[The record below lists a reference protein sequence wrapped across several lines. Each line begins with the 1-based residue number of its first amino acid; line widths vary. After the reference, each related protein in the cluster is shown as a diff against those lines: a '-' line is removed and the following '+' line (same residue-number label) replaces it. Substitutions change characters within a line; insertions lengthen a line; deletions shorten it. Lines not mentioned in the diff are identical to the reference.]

1 MTLDYITIVF
11 MDQKIRRVHPPALK
25 ARVAIEAIKETKTIA
40 ELANQYAIHPTQITK
55 WKSKALE
62 ILIQGFSIQQKQQE
76 KDHTELI
83 QELYRQIGRLKVEV
97 DFLKKKMGIFN
108 E

>member
-1 MTLDYITIVF
+1 
-11 MDQKIRRVHPPALK
+11 MDHDIRRVHPPAFKAKVAVEALK
-25 ARVAIEAIKETKTIA
+25 EQKTIA
-40 ELANQYAIHPTQITK
+40 ELSSFFGIHETQITK
-55 WKSKALE
+55 WKKHALE
-62 ILIQGFSIQQKQQE
+62 ILAQGFSGKREQKTKNDQ
-76 KDHTELI
+76 ELI